1 MLEGIQK
8 KADEIEQKIINY
20 RRDFHKYAE
29 YGWTEYRTSSLIA
42 KRLEELGYDVKVGK
56 EILSGKDRMGLP
68 SKGVLEKCWQ
78 RAVEQ
83 GGDIKYLNKMKN
95 GYTGVVGI
103 IKNGK
108 GPVRAL
114 RFDIDALEIEES
126 IDLNHFPAKEG
137 FASVNK
143 EAAHACG
150 HDCHASTGLGIAEIL
165 ADQKENIK
173 GTIKLIFQPAEEGV
187 RGAKSIV
194 ESGVLDDVN
203 IIIGHHVHGD
213 WNLAEISS
221 GISDYIAT
229 KKFDVTIYGKAAHA
243 GENPNGG
250 NNALVAASN
259 AILNLYAI
267 PRHKDGETRINVGK
281 LYAGSGRNI
290 ICDKVQMIMETR
302 GANTEISEY
311 MYNKAVKI
319 IKGSSMMQDCSVE
332 ITQMGESQ
340 SAKSDKELM
349 DIVEKT
355 ALEIGGYTLLDI
367 HKSGGSEDFTY
378 MMSKIQKNG
387 GYAISIGI
395 GAGKKNA
402 GAAHSHNFDV
412 DERVIKK
419 AVILLTT
426 LVLKRAIF
434 ANFL

>member
-42 KRLEELGYDVKVGK
+42 KRLEELKYDVKVGK
-56 EILSGKDRMGLP
+56 GILSDKDRMGLP
-68 SKGVLEKCWQ
+68 NKEVLEKCWQ
-78 RAVEQ
+78 RAVKQ
-83 GGDIKYLNKMKN
+83 GGDIKYLNQMKN
-95 GYTGVVGI
+95 GFTGVVGI

-108 GPVRAL
+108 GPIRAL

-126 IDLNHFPAKEG
+126 IDMNHFPVKEG
-137 FASVNK
+137 FVSVNK

-150 HDCHASTGLGIAEIL
+150 HDCHAATGLGIAEIL

-194 ESGVLDDVN
+194 GSGILDDVDT
-203 IIIGHHVHGD
+203 IIGHHVHND
-213 WNLAEISS
+213 WNLGEISS

-243 GENPNGG
+243 GGNPNRG
-250 NNALVAASN
+250 NNALVAAST

-290 ICDKVQMIMETR
+290 ICDKAQMIMETR
-302 GANTEISEY
+302 GANTKISEY

-319 IKGSSMMQDCSVE
+319 IKNSSIMQDCSVE
-332 ITQMGESQ
+332 ITQMGEAQ
-340 SAKSDKELM
+340 SGKSDKELM

-355 ALEIGGYTLLDI
+355 ALKIGGYALLDI
-367 HKSGGSEDFTY
+367 HKTGGSEDFTH

-387 GYAISIGI
+387 GYAVNIGI
-395 GAGKKNA
+395 GAGKKGA
-402 GAAHSHNFDV
+402 GAVHSHNFDV
-412 DERVIKK
+412 DERAIKK

-426 LVLKRAIF
+426 LVLK
-434 ANFL
+434 